1 MHILSKKST
10 DKTNTF
16 LLWCDLICQWDFLF
30 ERKYWVSSPFDTIIC
45 IKTNAFMLWHF
56 LWPHF
61 MRWIICV
68 FVCAALLYYL
78 FLLLFLHSIRS
89 RSSAHYLRYCVL
101 FRFLYID
108 IFLFF
113 FSYYLLS
120 FIKCVYNSFNKP
132 KSHNSLIVFWL
143 PLPLAMSTEIF
154 CLSLHAQII
163 FR

>member
-108 IFLFF
+108 IFFFHIIYFHSSNACIIHSINRNHTTLLLFF
-113 FSYYLLS
+113 DCLYRLLCLRRSSVFHFMLKLFSD
-120 FIKCVYNSFNKP
+120 N
-132 KSHNSLIVFWL
+132 
-143 PLPLAMSTEIF
+143 
-154 CLSLHAQII
+154 
-163 FR
+163 